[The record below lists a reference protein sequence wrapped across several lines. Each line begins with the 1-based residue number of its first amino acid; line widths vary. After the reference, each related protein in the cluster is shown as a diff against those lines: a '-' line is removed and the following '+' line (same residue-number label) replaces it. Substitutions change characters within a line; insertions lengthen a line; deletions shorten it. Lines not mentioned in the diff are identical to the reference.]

1 MFKIPRQQMAE
12 IARTAAR
19 NYEDRMVRQLGK
31 QFPGGCFG
39 VSRDDL
45 ADMVQQGIERAAM
58 RKITSE
64 KHVAKFIALATALGQ
79 EFDMDPK
86 LPWAGELLDQITP
99 ENVPEVLDALSH
111 KAAEHLMTSA
121 GADNVGS
128 ANASEA
134 AGALTGP
141 PQPGDEPLSPAA
153 DVGDP
158 VAPCPKLARRRLY
171 SFSS

>member
-12 IARTAAR
+12 IARTTAR

-58 RKITSE
+58 RKITAE
-64 KHVAKFIALATALGQ
+64 KHVGKFIALATALGP
-79 EFDMDPK
+79 EFDADPK
-86 LPWAGELLDQITP
+86 LPWASALLDQLTP
-99 ENVPEVLDALSH
+99 ENTPEVLDALSH
-111 KAAEHLMTSA
+111 KAAEHLLASA
-121 GADNVGS
+121 GTDKKAG
-128 ANASEA
+128 ASEA
-134 AGALTGP
+134 AAALTGP
-141 PQPGDEPLSPAA
+141 PRPGDEPLSPAA
-153 DVGDP
+153 EVGDP
-158 VAPCPKLARRRLY
+158 VAPCPKSAPRRLY